1 MVTALKDALHLPG
14 VVPAKLGTA
23 VAAPLPPGDDGCSC
37 GGLGWLKYDV
47 PFGHPLFGQIHPC
60 PDCGVALQL
69 LWEELSWANRWA
81 PKMNGYTFE
90 ALLLP
95 RDNEQERATL
105 EAARRAAQAF
115 AAHPRGFLIFAGGV
129 GVAKTHLLASIGLA
143 QPHGRLWLYTSAE
156 HLWQALGC
164 VAMTEQEKQRQQGEW
179 SARLVKVRNLPL
191 LLLDELGGE
200 AERDTPAVQSKRM
213 DVLGWRCDH
222 ELPTAIAT
230 NALPVTQL
238 YGSTPT
244 YDSERLVDRLTDKG
258 FSVVVEMPGMR
269 SFRQVAR

>member
-1 MVTALKDALHLPG
+1 
-14 VVPAKLGTA
+14 
-23 VAAPLPPGDDGCSC
+23 
-37 GGLGWLKYDV
+37 
-47 PFGHPLFGQIHPC
+47 
-60 PDCGVALQL
+60 
-69 LWEELSWANRWA
+69 
-81 PKMNGYTFE
+81 
-90 ALLLP
+90 
-95 RDNEQERATL
+95 
-105 EAARRAAQAF
+105 
-115 AAHPRGFLIFAGGV
+115 V

-164 VAMTEQEKQRQQGEW
+164 VAMTEQERQQTDW
-179 SARLVKVRNLPL
+179 TARLEKVCELPL

-200 AERDTPAVQSKRM
+200 AERDTAAVQAKRM
-213 DVLGWRCDH
+213 AVLGWRYDH

-238 YGSTPT
+238 YGSAPT
-244 YDSERLVDRLTDKG
+244 YDSERLVDRLTDKA